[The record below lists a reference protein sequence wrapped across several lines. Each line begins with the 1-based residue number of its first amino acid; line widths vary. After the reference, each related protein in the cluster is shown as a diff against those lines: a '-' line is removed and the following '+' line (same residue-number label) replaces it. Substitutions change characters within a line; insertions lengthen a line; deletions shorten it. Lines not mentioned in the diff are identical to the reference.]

1 MSKKLNR
8 YQMDWSQADGAW
20 LVVYAE
26 SFEEAQA
33 KYENGEYTIETE
45 TP

>member
-1 MSKKLNR
+1 MSRKLNR
-8 YQMDWSQADGAW
+8 YQMAWSQADSAW

-26 SFEEAQA
+26 SFEEARA